1 MKHKLILIYTWLVRT
16 CFFFVPDFPFT
27 MRIRG
32 FFYGLGMKNCGKNF
46 QVSNNSILKNLPSI
60 SIGEKVFIGN
70 NSILMG
76 SGEIEIEDEV
86 LIGPNVVV
94 ISGNH
99 TRIKD
104 SYRFGKPD
112 IGKIKIGKGSWV
124 TSNCTIAKD
133 SKLPSGSV
141 LAANSF
147 LNRIFEDENCIY
159 GGIPAKKIKVN
170 D

>member
-1 MKHKLILIYTWLVRT
+1 MKHKLILIYAWLIRT

-27 MRIRG
+27 MRVRG
-32 FFYGLGMKNCGKNF
+32 FFYGLGMKNCGRDF
-46 QVSNNSILKNLPSI
+46 QVSNNTIIKNLPNI
-60 SIGEKVFIGN
+60 SIGSNVFIGN

-76 SGEIEIEDEV
+76 SGEIDVEDEV
-86 LIGPNVVV
+86 LIGPNVII

-99 TRIKD
+99 TRIKK
-104 SYRFGKPD
+104 SYRFGPAD

-133 SKLPSGSV
+133 SKLPEGSV

-147 LNRIFEDENCIY
+147 LNKVYEEKDYIY
-159 GGIPAKKIKVN
+159 AGIPARKIKKN